1 MKNNQSGYKSGFVSI
16 VGRTNVG
23 KSTLLNKALGQKV
36 AIMSDKPQTTR
47 HKISLVL
54 SGDNAQIIFL
64 DTPGIHKP
72 QHKLGQH
79 LVDVALGSLREVDV
93 VLFMVEAFPPGSGD
107 KYVLKRLKELN
118 GPVFLIINKIDL
130 VSKEQLAKVIDTW
143 WQEHHFDEVFPV
155 SALTGEN
162 VQLLVKKIMDYLP
175 EGPQYYP
182 DDMLTDKPE
191 RFIMA
196 ELIRE
201 KVLHLTNQE
210 IPHSISVMVDE
221 VKKRSDDLV
230 LVNATVFVERDSQK
244 KIIIGKSGNMLKQVG
259 QLARKEIEVLLGSR
273 IYLDIWVKVKKD
285 WRNHD
290 GLLRTLGYYED
301 S

>member
-1 MKNNQSGYKSGFVSI
+1 VKNNQSGYKSGFVSI

-36 AIMSDKPQTTR
+36 AIMSNKPQTTR

-54 SGDNAQIIFL
+54 SGDHAQIIFL

-93 VLFMVEAFPPGSGD
+93 VLFMVEAFPPGPGD
-107 KYVLKRLKELN
+107 KYVLKRLKELS
-118 GPVFLIINKIDL
+118 GPVILVINKIDL
-130 VSKEQLAKVIDTW
+130 VNKEQLAKVIDFW

-155 SALTGEN
+155 SALNGEN
-162 VQLLVKKIMDYLP
+162 VQALVEKIIEYLP

-182 DDMLTDKPE
+182 DDMITDKPE

-201 KVLHLTNQE
+201 KVLHLTSQE

-244 KIIIGKSGNMLKQVG
+244 RIIIGKGGSMLKQVG
-259 QLARKEIEVLLGSR
+259 QLARKEIELLLGSR